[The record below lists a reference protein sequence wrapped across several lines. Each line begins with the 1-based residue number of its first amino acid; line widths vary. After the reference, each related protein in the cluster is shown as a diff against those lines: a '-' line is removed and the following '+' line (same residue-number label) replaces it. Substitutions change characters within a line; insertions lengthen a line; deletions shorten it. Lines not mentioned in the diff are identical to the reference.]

1 MAAKVITSYWEGGYR
16 CRIPVR
22 GFEII
27 ADEPLD
33 EGGTDTGPA
42 PTDLFLA
49 SLASCFTMAVYH
61 AARKRGI
68 ELADLTVKTT
78 GHYEG
83 LRYDEIKIEVIS
95 SHPREELEKFVER
108 AKTWCYVSNTLR
120 NDVRLE
126 YAIVEAEPSAEPSS
140 PLA

>member
-1 MAAKVITSYWEGGYR
+1 MGDKVITSYWEGGYR

-27 ADEPLD
+27 ADEPPD
-33 EGGTDTGPA
+33 EGGTDAGPA

-49 SLASCFTMAVYH
+49 SLASCFTMAIYH
-61 AARKRGI
+61 AARKRGV
-68 ELADLTVKTT
+68 ELTDLAVRTT

-83 LRYDEIKIEVIS
+83 LRYDEIQVVVVS
-95 SHPREELEKFVER
+95 SHSREELEAFVER

-120 NDVRLE
+120 DGLKLE
-126 YAIVEAEPSAEPSS
+126 YSIDEVQA
-140 PLA
+140 

>member
-1 MAAKVITSYWEGGYR
+1 MPDKVLTTYWEGGYR

-49 SLASCFTMAVYH
+49 ALGSCFTMAIYH
-61 AARKRGI
+61 AAKKRKV
-68 ELADLTVKTT
+68 ELADLAVRTT

-83 LRYDEIKIEVIS
+83 LRYDHIKVEIVS
-95 SHPREELEKFVER
+95 SHPRKELEMFVER
-108 AKTWCYVSNTLR
+108 AKTWCYVSNTLN
-120 NDVRLE
+120 NDVKLE
-126 YAIVEAEPSAEPSS
+126 YLIDEVQA
-140 PLA
+140 

>member
-1 MAAKVITSYWEGGYR
+1 MAGKVLTTYWEGGYR

-42 PTDLFLA
+42 PTDLLLA
-49 SLASCFTMAVYH
+49 ALGSCFAMAIYH
-61 AARKRGI
+61 AAKKRNVQ
-68 ELADLTVKTT
+68 LTDLQVRTT
-78 GHYEG
+78 GTYEG
-83 LRYDEIKIEVIS
+83 LRYSDIKVEIIS
-95 SHPREELEKFVER
+95 NHDPDELELFVER

-120 NDVRLE
+120 GDVNLE
-126 YAIVEAEPSAEPSS
+126 YRIARAAG
-140 PLA
+140 